1 MPEVITSYDDVDF
14 SKYCVLQSQ
23 GKTPQQTKEFKVSLE
38 AAKMSLL
45 FRDIL
50 GDAEGKENIIPVP
63 DTSSETLELVL
74 EYMEYHVKH
83 PAKPLERPLRSR
95 IDELVDEWDQKFLFD
110 KLQTKDNGHAA
121 LFEVMQ
127 AANFLNIN
135 DLLDLTCGCVASMI
149 RGKTAEE
156 IREMFKIEKDFQ
168 PGEEEKI
175 KEENGWCAQS

>member
-1 MPEVITSYDDVDF
+1 MPIVISSHDEVDF
-14 SKYCVLQSQ
+14 TKFCVVQNQSKNSQ
-23 GKTPQQTKEFKVSLE
+23 PQKEFMVSLE

-50 GDAEGKENIIPVP
+50 GDSEGKQTIIPVP
-63 DTSSETLELVL
+63 DTSAEALELVL
-74 EYMEYHVKH
+74 EYMEYHVNH
-83 PAKPLERPLRSR
+83 PAKPLERPLKCP
-95 IDELVDEWDQKFLFD
+95 IEDLVDKWDNEFLFR
-110 KLQTKDNGHAA
+110 KLHPENGHAA

-127 AANFLNIN
+127 AANFLNVS

-156 IREMFKIEKDFQ
+156 IREMFKIEKDFA

-175 KEENGWCAQS
+175 KEENMWCTQS

>member
-1 MPEVITSYDDVDF
+1 MPEIITSHSDVDF

-23 GKTPQQTKEFKVSLE
+23 GKDPQQNKEFKVSLE

-50 GDAEGKENIIPVP
+50 GDSEGKETIIPVP
-63 DTSSETLELVL
+63 DTSSKTLELVL

-83 PAKPLERPLRSR
+83 PAKPLEKPLKSP
-95 IDELVDEWDQKFLFD
+95 IENLVDDWDRKFLD
-110 KLQTKDNGHAA
+110 KLQMEDGHAS
-121 LFEVMQ
+121 LFDVMQ

-149 RGKTAEE
+149 RGKSAEQ
-156 IREMFKIEKDFQ
+156 IREMFKIEKDFA

-175 KEENGWCAQS
+175 KEENGWCASS